1 MTGLRW
7 ERTPTFVASAP
18 TAEASSFARAV
29 SYCKNL
35 IINGNASFRVPSVNE
50 LQTLVDET
58 NPELAID
65 SEVFVD
71 AVADGYWSTS
81 LLADDAESAWFVDFS
96 DGFSETTALTTP
108 TYGRCVR

>member
-7 ERTPTFVASAP
+7 ERTPTFEASKP
-18 TAEASSFARAV
+18 TAEASSFARAA
-29 SYCKNL
+29 SYCSEL

-65 SEVFVD
+65 PELFPGVG
-71 AVADGYWSTS
+71 AEAYWSTS
-81 LLADDAESAWFVDFS
+81 LLADNAESAWFVNFS
-96 DGFSETTALTTP
+96 NGFSGTTALTTP
-108 TYGRCVR
+108 RYVRCVR